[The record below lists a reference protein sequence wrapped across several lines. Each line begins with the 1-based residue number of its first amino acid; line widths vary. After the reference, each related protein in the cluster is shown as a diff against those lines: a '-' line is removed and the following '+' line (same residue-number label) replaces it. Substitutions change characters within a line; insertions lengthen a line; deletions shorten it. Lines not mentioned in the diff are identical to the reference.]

1 MSGPTLPAGF
11 EDLARF
17 VQSWALPSER
27 ERMLARV
34 HNPMDAISDFYKTL
48 SPRITAVLTHLEAY
62 PPKLEAL
69 PQPEQR
75 LAMLALSFME
85 CSRIFE
91 MWNKQDVHCANFV
104 PERLGFAPLGTP
116 G

>member
-1 MSGPTLPAGF
+1 MSGQILPAGF

-17 VQSWALPSER
+17 VESWALPSER

-34 HNPMDAISDFYKTL
+34 HSDMVLIGEFYKTL
-48 SPRITAVLTHLEAY
+48 SPRITAMLTHLEAY
-62 PPKLEAL
+62 PPTLETL
-69 PQPEQR
+69 PPPEQR

-91 MWNKQDVHCANFV
+91 MWNQQDVHCANFG
-104 PERLGFAPLGTP
+104 PERLDFAPLGTP

>member
-1 MSGPTLPAGF
+1 MSAGILPAGF

-17 VQSWALPSER
+17 VTDWALPSER
-27 ERMLARV
+27 ERMLARTGGD
-34 HNPMDAISDFYKTL
+34 MASISDFYRTL

-62 PPKLEAL
+62 PPRLEAL

>member
-1 MSGPTLPAGF
+1 MSAGTLPAGF

-17 VQSWALPSER
+17 VGDWALPGER
-27 ERMLARV
+27 ERMLARTRS
-34 HNPMDAISDFYKTL
+34 NMGSISEFYKTL
-48 SPRITAVLTHLEAY
+48 SSRITAVLSYLEAY
-62 PPKLEAL
+62 PPTLEAL

>member
-1 MSGPTLPAGF
+1 MNAATLPKGF

-17 VQSWALPSER
+17 VGDWALASEG
-27 ERMLARV
+27 ERMLARTRST
-34 HNPMDAISDFYKTL
+34 MEAISDFYKTL
-48 SPRITAVLTHLEAY
+48 SPRIAAVLEHLEAY
-62 PPKLEAL
+62 PPTLDTL
-69 PQPEQR
+69 PAPQQH

-91 MWNKQDVHCANFV
+91 MWNQQDVHCANFP
-104 PERLGFAPLGTP
+104 PERLKFVPLGSP

>member
-17 VQSWALPSER
+17 VGSWALPSER

-34 HNPMDAISDFYKTL
+34 HDPMDAISDFYKTL

-91 MWNKQDVHCANFV
+91 MCNKLVVPCANFV
-104 PERLGFAPLGTP
+104 PVRGDFGPLGTP